1 MSPDTSFH
9 LALLGLVLS
18 AVGLGLFLRW
28 CLRIA
33 REDRER
39 AHALRAERAV
49 FVRDEA
55 WETFGNPGV
64 PSVRGRV
71 HDGEAPQA
79 VPEQ

>member
-1 MSPDTSFH
+1 MSPDTSFY
-9 LALLGLVLS
+9 LALLGLVFS
-18 AVGLGLFLRW
+18 IVGLGLFLRW

-49 FVRDEA
+49 IARDKA
-55 WETFGNPGV
+55 WEIGNPGV

-71 HDGEAPQA
+71 NDGKAPQA

>member
-18 AVGLGLFLRW
+18 VVGLGLFLRW

-33 REDRER
+33 QEDRER

-49 FVRDEA
+49 IARDKA
-55 WETFGNPGV
+55 WEIGNPGV

>member
-1 MSPDTSFH
+1 MSPDTLFYLS
-9 LALLGLVLS
+9 LLGFVLF

-39 AHALRAERAV
+39 AQALRAGRAV
-49 FVRDEA
+49 IARDET
-55 WETFGNPGV
+55 WGIFGNPGV

>member
-1 MSPDTSFH
+1 MSPDTSFY

-39 AHALRAERAV
+39 ARALRAERVVIA
-49 FVRDEA
+49 RDEA

-71 HDGEAPQA
+71 NDGEAPQA
-79 VPEQ
+79 APEQ